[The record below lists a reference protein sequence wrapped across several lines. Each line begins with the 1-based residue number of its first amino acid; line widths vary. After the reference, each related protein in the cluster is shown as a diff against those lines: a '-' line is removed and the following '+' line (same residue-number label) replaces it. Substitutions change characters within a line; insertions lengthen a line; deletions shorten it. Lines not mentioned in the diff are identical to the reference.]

1 MLNKKEINRQTLIEN
16 LSKGICKVI
25 FRKVTDGR
33 FRSMMCTLNSEYIP
47 TKFESGVKQVEK
59 SIQDDVD
66 LLPVFDIVKSDWRS
80 FRIATVQIFY
90 TPEDLV
96 ENKEVTKKKE
106 KQKKEQ
112 EQNENSDK
120 RKQS

>member
-1 MLNKKEINRQTLIEN
+1 MLRKDELTRQTIIEN

-33 FRSMMCTLNSEYIP
+33 FRSMICTLNSEYVP
-47 TKFESGVKQVEK
+47 TKFETGIKQVEQ
-59 SIQDDVD
+59 SMQDDVD
-66 LLPVFDIVKSDWRS
+66 LLPVFDIVKNNWRS
-80 FRIATVQIFY
+80 FRIATIHVFY

-96 ENKEVTKKKE
+96 ENKEVTSKRKQKE
-106 KQKKEQ
+106 K

-120 RKQS
+120 RNPTR